1 MCVQVTTTFDF
12 DLSETITSGS
22 VVYSGSYNG
31 MPFSQDAD
39 LCTEVAK
46 SGDPCPLSVGHHK
59 QVSTATA
66 DYTGKVETKINWTTT
81 DGRAILCADVTVSL
95 RPCSMR
101 AARQSVPPCCIFRPV
116 NTSRQST
123 CTLSLT
129 TPTPSCTPVSRARA
143 GQGCISGLQRARVA
157 CRALRCTWFGSGNH

>member
-1 MCVQVTTTFDF
+1 VQVTTTFDF
-12 DLSETITSGS
+12 DLSETITAGS

-81 DGRAILCADVTVSL
+81 DGRAILCADVTVSTHSCSVRSARSAVFDVPRCQNARDTGTIS
-95 RPCSMR
+95 RPRLLLAPLCH
-101 AARQSVPPCCIFRPV
+101 ACVQVK
-116 NTSRQST
+116 
-123 CTLSLT
+123 
-129 TPTPSCTPVSRARA
+129 
-143 GQGCISGLQRARVA
+143 VA
-157 CRALRCTWFGSGNH
+157 

>member
-1 MCVQVTTTFDF
+1 VQVTTTFDF

-81 DGRAILCADVTVSL
+81 DGRAILCADVTVSPRL
-95 RPCSMR
+95 CSVR
-101 AARQSVPPCCIFRPV
+101 AARQPVLPSRLAQSNQPHSFLPPYVTRVCRSRLHKRTQTRP
-116 NTSRQST
+116 T
-123 CTLSLT
+123 
-129 TPTPSCTPVSRARA
+129 RAA
-143 GQGCISGLQRARVA
+143 LADGL
-157 CRALRCTWFGSGNH
+157 